1 MTEASKQEVSE
12 VSTYVTT
19 MRRAPI
25 WSTKL
30 GKCTGELEDRKLIK
44 HLYQM
49 LIIRLKQ
56 LEEKEKNRRDIIKL
70 SKLTK

>member
-30 GKCTGELEDRKLIK
+30 GKWTGELEDRKLLK

-56 LEEKEKNRRDIIKL
+56 LEEKERYNKTIKVNQIIYL
-70 SKLTK
+70 